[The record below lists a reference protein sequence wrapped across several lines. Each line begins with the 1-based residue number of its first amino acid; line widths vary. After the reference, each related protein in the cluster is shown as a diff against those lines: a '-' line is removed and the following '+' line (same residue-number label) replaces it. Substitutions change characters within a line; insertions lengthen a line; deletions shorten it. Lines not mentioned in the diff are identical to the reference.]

1 MALIH
6 CGIVLVAASAA
17 LAPSHP
23 SEGVEGARRVLHRIA
38 PVTYTTAQTEHYLTA
53 DQIAYIRPGLTITV
67 GSVQIGADLKPVVD
81 VTFTD
86 DAGQPLDRAGV
97 LTPGALSISFILA
110 WYDPAGRYYTSYYTR
125 VQTSP
130 ITHVSA
136 NQANTA
142 SGTWEDL
149 GVGHAK
155 FHFAAGLPA
164 NYDVTKTHTLGIY
177 ATRVISLT
185 DPIAINKTYVADV
198 EYDFRPDGMPVTDAW
213 NKMTT
218 ATCNQCHDPLA
229 AHGETGRRDV
239 KLCVL
244 CHNPQTVDP
253 DTGNTVDAKVFIHKI
268 HMGSS
273 LPSVQA
279 GGHYEII
286 GYGQAVSDFSTVVF
300 PQNILNCTTCHKA
313 DSPQGFVWYT
323 YPSRAACGSCH
334 DKIDWVTGNK
344 HPAGPQPDD
353 SHCADCHQPQGQL
366 EYDASI
372 KNAHIVPLKSAQL
385 KGLAMQIVS
394 VTFTA
399 PGQKPVVTYKITN
412 ADGSPVD
419 PRPLG
424 AVRFTLGGPTTD
436 YASYFSEAAQVK
448 STFDGTVATYTFQ
461 NPIPAT
467 ATGTWTMTCDV
478 ERAFDLSRAD
488 GLPDI
493 TGNESPLNP
502 IFYIPITDT
511 QAMPRRT
518 VVDIAKC
525 NVCHDRLGLHG
536 GQRLLTQ
543 ECVICHNPN
552 NDDSSQRPAAQAPP
566 ESIQLARMVHHIHT
580 GENLTHDYTI
590 YGYQGSK
597 NTFNDILF
605 PGDTRDCAKCHADVA
620 AGAQQTYEVPLG
632 DALLPVATP
641 RDYYT
646 PMQPTAA
653 ACLGCHDS
661 KAAAAHAFLNTAT
674 FGEACA
680 VCHSSDDEFGVARVH
695 AR

>member
-1 MALIH
+1 MALLH
-6 CGIVLVAASAA
+6 CGIVLVAASTA

-23 SEGVEGARRVLHRIA
+23 FEGGRRLVPRIA
-38 PVTYTTAQTEHYLTA
+38 PVQYPTSQTEHYLTA

-67 GSVQIGADLKPVVD
+67 NAVQIGADLKPVAD
-81 VTFTD
+81 VTFVD

-97 LTPGALSISFILA
+97 LTPGPLSISFILA
-110 WYDPAGRYYTSYYTR
+110 WYDPATRHYTDYYTR
-125 VQTSP
+125 AQTSP
-130 ITHVSA
+130 ITHVTA
-136 NQANTA
+136 NQAATA
-142 SGTWEDL
+142 AGTWEDL
-149 GVGHAK
+149 GLGHGK
-155 FHFAAGLPA
+155 FHFTSALPA
-164 NYDVTKTHTLGIY
+164 GYDVTKTHTLGIY
-177 ATRVISLT
+177 ASRAISLT
-185 DPIAINKTYVADV
+185 DPFVISKTYYDNV
-198 EYDFRPDGMPVTDAW
+198 EFDFRPDAQPVTDTW

-218 ATCNQCHDPLA
+218 ATCNQCHDPLS
-229 AHGETGRRDV
+229 AHGGSRQDV

-273 LPSVQA
+273 LPSVKA
-279 GGHYEII
+279 GGHYQII
-286 GYGQAVSDFSTVVF
+286 GFNQSVSDFSTVVF
-300 PQNILNCTTCHKA
+300 PQDILNCATCHKA

-334 DKIDWVTGNK
+334 DNIDWVTGNK

-353 SHCADCHQPQGQL
+353 AHCADCHQPQGQL

-372 KNAHIVPLKSAQL
+372 QGAHINPLKSKQL
-385 KGLAMQIVS
+385 KGLAMQILSVS
-394 VTFTA
+394 NA
-399 PGQKPVVTYKITN
+399 AAGQKPTVTYKITN
-412 ADGSPVD
+412 ADGSAVD

-424 AVRFTLGGPTTD
+424 AVRFTIGGPTTE
-436 YASYFSEAAQVK
+436 YSSYFSEAAQAK

-461 NPIPAT
+461 NPIPAA

-488 GLPDI
+488 ALPDI

-502 IFYIPITDT
+502 VFYMPITDA

-525 NVCHDRLGLHG
+525 NVCHERLGAHG
-536 GQRLLTQ
+536 GQRLITQ

-552 NDDSSQRPAAQAPP
+552 TTDAARRPAAQNPP
-566 ESIQLARMVHHIHT
+566 ESVQFARMVHRIHT
-580 GENLTHDYTI
+580 GENLTHDFTI
-590 YGYQGSK
+590 YGFGGTQ
-597 NTFNDILF
+597 NTYNDIRF

-632 DALLPVATP
+632 DDLLPVAVRVP
-641 RDYYT
+641 PEFYS
-646 PMQPTAA
+646 PLQPTAA

-661 KAAAAHAFLNTAT
+661 KAAAAHATLNAAT